1 MEVKPGTSL
10 ESARMATDEIRRHE
24 HEGVVTVTLTRDE
37 KRNAI
42 TRGMFGIIESAVHDL
57 GDRDDLRV
65 LVITAEGRF
74 FTSGIDIAD
83 LRVDVGTGTDGVVRG
98 SNIRRQYRTEAHHDL
113 FDELEQIEKPVVL
126 AAQSHC
132 MGIGVEL
139 GSSCDFRLASDAA
152 TFGLPEV
159 PNLAVIPGSGGIS
172 RLTRLIGPHWA
183 KWMVMAG
190 ETMTADDAR
199 AIGLVHAVYPAA
211 EFRERVDAFA
221 HRLAAMPR
229 EALGLAK
236 VAIDTAATV
245 DRRTAREFDR
255 MAQTL
260 LFTSDEF
267 QDRVNA
273 FMQRAKKG

>member
-1 MEVKPGTSL
+1 MT
-10 ESARMATDEIRRHE
+10 TDEIRRDDR
-24 HEGVVTVTLTRDE
+24 EGVITLTLSRDD
-37 KRNAI
+37 KMNAM
-42 TRGMFGIIESAVHDL
+42 TPAMFDVIETAVGDL

-74 FTSGIDIAD
+74 FTAGLDVSS
-83 LRVDVGTGTDGVVRG
+83 LRLDVGTGTDGTVRG
-98 SNIRRQYRTEAHHDL
+98 SNVRRQYRAD
-113 FDELEQIEKPVVL
+113 
-126 AAQSHC
+126 AQSHC
-132 MGIGVEL
+132 MGVGVEL

-159 PNLAVIPGSGGIS
+159 PNLAVLPGSGGIS
-172 RLTRLIGPHWA
+172 RLTRLVGPHWA

-190 ETMTADDAR
+190 ETISADDAR
-199 AIGLVHAVYPAA
+199 AIGFVHAVYPAA

-236 VAIDTAATV
+236 VGIDTAATV
-245 DRRTAREFDR
+245 DRRTARDFDR

-260 LFTSDEF
+260 LFTSDDF
-267 QDRVNA
+267 RDRVNA
-273 FMQRAKKG
+273 FRQRGKQA

>member
-1 MEVKPGTSL
+1 MT
-10 ESARMATDEIRRHE
+10 TDEIRRSDDD
-24 HEGVVTVTLTRDE
+24 GVVTLTLTRDD
-37 KRNAI
+37 KMNAM
-42 TRGMFGIIESAVHDL
+42 TPGMFEVLEQAVRDL
-57 GDRDDLRV
+57 GDRDDLRA

-74 FTSGIDIAD
+74 FTAGLDVSS
-83 LRVDVGTGTDGVVRG
+83 LRLDVGTGTDGTVRG
-98 SNIRRQYRTEAHHDL
+98 SNIRRQYRAEAHHDL
-113 FDELEQIEKPVVL
+113 FDEIEQVEKPVVL

-132 MGIGVEL
+132 MGVGIEL
-139 GSSCDFRLASDAA
+139 GASCDFRFASDAA

-183 KWMVMAG
+183 KWLVMAG
-190 ETMTADDAR
+190 EVIDAPTAR
-199 AIGLVHAVYPAA
+199 ELGFVHAVYPAA
-211 EFRERVDAFA
+211 EFAERVDQFA
-221 HRLAAMPR
+221 RRLAAMPR

-260 LFTSDEF
+260 LFTSDDF
-267 QDRVNA
+267 RDHVNA
-273 FMQRAKKG
+273 FLARGRK

>member
-1 MEVKPGTSL
+1 MP
-10 ESARMATDEIRRHE
+10 TDEIRRADDD
-24 HEGVVTVTLTRDE
+24 GVVTLTLTRDD
-37 KRNAI
+37 KMNAM
-42 TRGMFGIIESAVHDL
+42 TPGMFEVLEQAVSDL
-57 GDRDDLRV
+57 GDRDDQRV

-74 FTSGIDIAD
+74 FTAGLDVAS
-83 LRVDVGTGTDGVVRG
+83 LRPDVGTGTDGTVRG
-98 SNIRRQYRTEAHHDL
+98 SNIRRQYRAEAHHDL
-113 FDELEQIEKPVVL
+113 FDEIEQVEKPVIL

-132 MGIGVEL
+132 MGVGIEL
-139 GSSCDFRLASDAA
+139 GASCDFRFASDVA

-183 KWMVMAG
+183 KWLVMAG
-190 ETMTADDAR
+190 ETIDAPTARDL
-199 AIGLVHAVYPAA
+199 GFLHAVYPAA
-211 EFRERVDAFA
+211 EFADRVDQFA
-221 HRLAAMPR
+221 RRLAGMPR

-260 LFTSDEF
+260 LFTSDDF
-267 QDRVNA
+267 RDRVNA
-273 FMQRAKKG
+273 FRQRGKK